1 MARSR
6 RAARTSGAA
15 TTVQPPP
22 LAHPD
27 RSGPSIDDQ
36 TLFKIAEQR
45 QLFRQAAEREKNHQQ
60 SNLNVKRIRVAG
72 GDDDHDSSSADDD
85 DDDDEVPTLSP
96 GAERILEAMLW
107 TTSLAMLHFTFD
119 VLVQH
124 QYGTEILWK
133 ALVQRSFS
141 AWAVF
146 LLLFYA
152 LHPRKGDQTLLPGL
166 PARYQTPLR
175 QAVFFAMS
183 IVSGCYLIYVTNR
196 KGYLATQKRA
206 PPLGVLWV
214 WAVVELELPWAT
226 LSLLVA
232 ASYVYTQ
239 GYEIK

>member
-1 MARSR
+1 MTRSR
-6 RAARTSGAA
+6 KTRTTASHA
-15 TTVQPPP
+15 PPP

-27 RSGPSIDDQ
+27 RSGPAIDDQ

-45 QLFRQAAEREKNHQQ
+45 QLFQQAAAREKK
-60 SNLNVKRIRVAG
+60 STASARKLRVSTG
-72 GDDDHDSSSADDD
+72 GSDGVSSDGSDS
-85 DDDDEVPTLSP
+85 DDEFESELPTLSP
-96 GAERILEAMLW
+96 GAERVLEAMLW

-124 QYGTEILWK
+124 QYGTEIVWG
-133 ALVQRSFS
+133 ALLRRTCS

-152 LHPRKGDQTLLPGL
+152 LHPRKSDQTLVPGL
-166 PARYQTPLR
+166 PAHWQAPLR

-183 IVSGCYLIYVTNR
+183 VAAGCGLLYVTNR
-196 KGYLATQKRA
+196 KGYLATQRRA
-206 PPLGVLWV
+206 PPLGCLWI

-232 ASYVYTQ
+232 SAYVYLQ
-239 GYEIK
+239 GYKIR